1 MKKILFVFVLL
12 LNNISSVFAQY
23 SSYNSFSRKAIVCYQ
38 RDDKGYYQRII
49 DKMLDQISG
58 VTKIYAYDKKAQN
71 LYVMTEN
78 SNCVVT
84 LNKDYAKIVKNND
97 EIPQMKGE
105 ELDKEVQVATKS
117 LDDKYTQLNK
127 FWAKHLRD
135 SIAKVE
141 SDSINAVLQCQNKI
155 KQHNE
160 MLSNYRKLHRWNI
173 VPLEGHTLTCGLCNK
188 SFSEDSALC
197 MGIKKDSIYYFNRDV
212 RQLGIICWNFHVCK
226 IPTELAEDATFRL
239 HCEAFKDSLNNNS
252 EDLTREKISLYN
264 YLENEN
270 YIKNIKKKAP
280 YGFFNN
286 WGWNNEYSMLTF
298 NFSYTNTYPKTIRYI
313 DVYFK
318 LTNDVNDVRLVGHFK
333 GTGPLKQ
340 FESARWNWDSSRY
353 FTSGDASKMSFT
365 KVILTFMDGKQKVL
379 TGRLIQ
385 DDNDDSDTGGDDE

>member
-160 MLSNYRKLHRWNI
+160 MLSKKQQYHANADKIN
-173 VPLEGHTLTCGLCNK
+173 LT
-188 SFSEDSALC
+188 
-197 MGIKKDSIYYFNRDV
+197 
-212 RQLGIICWNFHVCK
+212 
-226 IPTELAEDATFRL
+226 
-239 HCEAFKDSLNNNS
+239 
-252 EDLTREKISLYN
+252 
-264 YLENEN
+264 
-270 YIKNIKKKAP
+270 
-280 YGFFNN
+280 
-286 WGWNNEYSMLTF
+286 
-298 NFSYTNTYPKTIRYI
+298 
-313 DVYFK
+313 
-318 LTNDVNDVRLVGHFK
+318 
-333 GTGPLKQ
+333 
-340 FESARWNWDSSRY
+340 
-353 FTSGDASKMSFT
+353 
-365 KVILTFMDGKQKVL
+365 
-379 TGRLIQ
+379 
-385 DDNDDSDTGGDDE
+385 